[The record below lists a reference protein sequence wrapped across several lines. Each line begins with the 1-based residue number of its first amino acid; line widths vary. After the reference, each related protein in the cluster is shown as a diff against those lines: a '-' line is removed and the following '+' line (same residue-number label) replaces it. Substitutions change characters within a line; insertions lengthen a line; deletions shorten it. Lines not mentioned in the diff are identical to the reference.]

1 MTTSKSANLN
11 AKMREKLLQ
20 LILVILFRKP
30 SALELSWFVN
40 TNEDVADFRLELA
53 SHKYVIYSCFLS

>member
-1 MTTSKSANLN
+1 
-11 AKMREKLLQ
+11 MRAKLLQ
-20 LILVILFRKP
+20 VILVNLFRKP

-53 SHKYVIYSCFLS
+53 SHKYIILPGGRGGGHI